1 MLYIDHKFV
10 NLLSNRLD
18 RFKRSSPTLYNFRCP
33 ICGDSQKN
41 KHKTRGYIF
50 EKQNKLIFHCH
61 NCNASMIFGK
71 FLEWIDPQLFKEYKT
86 EKYLE
91 KQVQQPAKPDITK
104 IERPRYLKG
113 SPLRSLKKISQLPHD
128 HPAKLYVVH
137 RRIPPEV
144 QYKLFYCPRFKQW
157 VNSFIP
163 EKFSTEDGDEPRL
176 ILPFLDKE
184 GECFGFQGRSFKKDG
199 IRYITIILDDS
210 KPKIFGLDT
219 IDFTKTFYIVE
230 GPIDSLFL
238 DNAVAMAGAD
248 LGIDKICGQDLAL
261 QNCVYVYDNEPR
273 NVQIVKKMEQIV
285 NRGYNIVI
293 WPSSIEGVK
302 DINDMVLEGYDPKGM
317 VKEFQ
322 FKGLEARLKFVEWKK
337 V

>member
-1 MLYIDHKFV
+1 MV
-10 NLLSNRLD
+10 
-18 RFKRSSPTLYNFRCP
+18 
-33 ICGDSQKN
+33 
-41 KHKTRGYIF
+41 
-50 EKQNKLIFHCH
+50 
-61 NCNASMIFGK
+61 FGK
-71 FLEWIDPQLFKEYKT
+71 FLEWIDPQLYKEYKT

-91 KQVQQPAKPDITK
+91 KQVQQPTKPDITK
-104 IERPRYLKG
+104 TEKPRYLKG
-113 SPLRSLKKISQLPHD
+113 SPLRSLKKISQLAHD

-144 QYKLFYCPRFKQW
+144 QYKLFYCPKFKHW

-163 EKFSTEDGDEPRL
+163 EKFSHEDGDEPRL

-184 GECFGFQGRSFKKDG
+184 GECFGFQGRSFRKDG

-210 KPKIFGLDT
+210 RPKIFGLDT
-219 IDFTKTFYIVE
+219 VDFTKQFYLVE

-238 DNAVAMAGAD
+238 NNAVAMAGSD
-248 LGIDKICGQDLAL
+248 FDISKICGQDLAM

-285 NRGYNIVI
+285 SKGYNIVI
-293 WPSSIEGVK
+293 WPSSIVGVK
-302 DINDMVLEGYDPKGM
+302 DINDMVLQGYDPKGM
-317 VKEFQ
+317 VKQFT
-322 FKGLEARLKFVEWKK
+322 FKGLEAKLKLMEWKK

>member
-1 MLYIDHKFV
+1 M
-10 NLLSNRLD
+10 
-18 RFKRSSPTLYNFRCP
+18 
-33 ICGDSQKN
+33 
-41 KHKTRGYIF
+41 
-50 EKQNKLIFHCH
+50 
-61 NCNASMIFGK
+61 
-71 FLEWIDPQLFKEYKT
+71 
-86 EKYLE
+86 
-91 KQVQQPAKPDITK
+91 
-104 IERPRYLKG
+104 
-113 SPLRSLKKISQLPHD
+113 
-128 HPAKLYVVH
+128 
-137 RRIPPEV
+137 
-144 QYKLFYCPRFKQW
+144 
-157 VNSFIP
+157 
-163 EKFSTEDGDEPRL
+163 
-176 ILPFLDKE
+176 
-184 GECFGFQGRSFKKDG
+184 
-199 IRYITIILDDS
+199 
-210 KPKIFGLDT
+210 
-219 IDFTKTFYIVE
+219 E

>member
-137 RRIPPEV
+137 RRIPPKV

-219 IDFTKTFYIVE
+219 VDFTKTFYIVE

>member
-1 MLYIDHKFV
+1 
-10 NLLSNRLD
+10 
-18 RFKRSSPTLYNFRCP
+18 
-33 ICGDSQKN
+33 
-41 KHKTRGYIF
+41 
-50 EKQNKLIFHCH
+50 
-61 NCNASMIFGK
+61 MIFGK

-86 EKYLE
+86 EKYLEKQVQQLE

-219 IDFTKTFYIVE
+219 VDFTKTFYIVE

>member
-128 HPAKLYVVH
+128 HQAKLYVVH

>member
-1 MLYIDHKFV
+1 
-10 NLLSNRLD
+10 
-18 RFKRSSPTLYNFRCP
+18 
-33 ICGDSQKN
+33 
-41 KHKTRGYIF
+41 
-50 EKQNKLIFHCH
+50 
-61 NCNASMIFGK
+61 MIFGK

-137 RRIPPEV
+137 RRIPPKV

-219 IDFTKTFYIVE
+219 VDFTKTFYIVE

>member
-199 IRYITIILDDS
+199 IRYITIILDNS

>member
-71 FLEWIDPQLFKEYKT
+71 FLEWIDPQLYKEYKT

>member
-219 IDFTKTFYIVE
+219 VDFTKTFYIVE

-248 LGIDKICGQDLAL
+248 LSIDKICGQDLAL

>member
-1 MLYIDHKFV
+1 MIYIDHKFV

-71 FLEWIDPQLFKEYKT
+71 FLEWIDPQLYKEYKT

-91 KQVQQPAKPDITK
+91 KQVQQPTKPDVTK

-219 IDFTKTFYIVE
+219 VDFTKTFYIVE

-248 LGIDKICGQDLAL
+248 LSIDKFLGSDLAL

-273 NVQIVKKMEQIV
+273 NEQIVKKMEQIV

-293 WPSSIEGVK
+293 WPSSIKGVK

>member
-1 MLYIDHKFV
+1 MV
-10 NLLSNRLD
+10 
-18 RFKRSSPTLYNFRCP
+18 
-33 ICGDSQKN
+33 
-41 KHKTRGYIF
+41 
-50 EKQNKLIFHCH
+50 
-61 NCNASMIFGK
+61 FGK
-71 FLEWIDPQLFKEYKT
+71 FLEWIDPQLYKEYKT

-91 KQVQQPAKPDITK
+91 KQVQQPTKPDITK
-104 IERPRYLKG
+104 TEKPRYLKG
-113 SPLRSLKKISQLPHD
+113 SPLRSLKKISQLAHD

-137 RRIPPEV
+137 RRIPSEV
-144 QYKLFYCPRFKQW
+144 QYKLFYCPKFKHW

-184 GECFGFQGRSFKKDG
+184 GECFGFQGRSFRKDG

-210 KPKIFGLDT
+210 RPKIFGLDT
-219 IDFTKTFYIVE
+219 VDFTKQFYLVE

-238 DNAVAMAGAD
+238 NNAVAMAGSD
-248 LGIDKICGQDLAL
+248 FDISKICGQDLAM

-285 NRGYNIVI
+285 SKGYNIVI
-293 WPSSIEGVK
+293 WPSSIGGVK
-302 DINDMVLEGYDPKGM
+302 DINDMVLQGYDPKGM
-317 VKEFQ
+317 VKQFT
-322 FKGLEARLKFVEWKK
+322 FKGLEAKLKLMEWKK

>member
-91 KQVQQPAKPDITK
+91 RQVQQPTKPDITK

-219 IDFTKTFYIVE
+219 VDFTKTFYIVE

>member
-137 RRIPPEV
+137 RRIPPKV

-163 EKFSTEDGDEPRL
+163 EKFSTEGGDEPRL

-219 IDFTKTFYIVE
+219 VDFTKTFYIVE